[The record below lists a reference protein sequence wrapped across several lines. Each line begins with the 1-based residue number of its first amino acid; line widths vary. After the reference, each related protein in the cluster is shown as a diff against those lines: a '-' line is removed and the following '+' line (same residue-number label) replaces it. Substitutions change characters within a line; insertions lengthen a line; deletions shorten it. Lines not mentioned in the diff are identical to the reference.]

1 MTSDIAAF
9 SPYETLMQHNTASP
23 LSLAVVGGGA
33 MGGALLRGIVRS
45 GVRSAL
51 EVGVSEPNRHL
62 GTALADEL
70 GIHYLEDNAAA
81 ARADALLLAVKPQIF
96 ATVVEQLRSHLQSS
110 VIISILAGVS
120 LSQLESAFPERAVV
134 RAMPN
139 TPALVGEGM
148 SVLSLGTHVSEA
160 QAEEVRSLFAA
171 VGRVLTVPESQMD
184 AVTAVSGSGPGFLAV
199 WLEALID
206 GGVNVGLPRAI
217 ATELAIQ
224 TALGTAKL
232 LQSESLHP
240 ALLKDRVTSPG
251 GTTIAGVAAM
261 ERGGVRAATIAA
273 VKAAAERSHQLRER
287 G

>member
-1 MTSDIAAF
+1 
-9 SPYETLMQHNTASP
+9 MQQNTASP
-23 LSLAVVGGGA
+23 LSLTVVGGGA

-45 GVRSAL
+45 GVRSAM
-51 EVGVSEPNRHL
+51 EVGVSEPNRQL

-70 GIHYLEDNAAA
+70 GIRYLEDNAAA
-81 ARADALLLAVKPQIF
+81 ARADVLLLAVKPQIF
-96 ATVVEQLRSHLQSS
+96 STVVEQLRSHLQST

-120 LSQLESAFPERAVV
+120 LSQLETAFPDRAVV
-134 RAMPN
+134 RVMPN

-148 SVLSLGTHVSEA
+148 SVLSLGSQVSEA

-206 GGVNVGLPRAI
+206 GGVNVGLPREI

-251 GTTIAGVAAM
+251 GTTIAGVTAM
-261 ERGGVRAATIAA
+261 ERGGVRAATIEA
-273 VKAAAERSHQLRER
+273 VKAAAERSRQLREQV
-287 G
+287 